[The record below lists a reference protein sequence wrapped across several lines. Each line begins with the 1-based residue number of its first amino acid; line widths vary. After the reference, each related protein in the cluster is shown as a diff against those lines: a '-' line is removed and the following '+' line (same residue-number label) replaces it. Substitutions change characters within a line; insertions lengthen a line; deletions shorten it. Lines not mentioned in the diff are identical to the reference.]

1 MKIPEYLNPR
11 RFGLVVILALLFL
24 GLIVF
29 RGYQQRRLDREAVE
43 VEKVAVRVAAPQTRT
58 FTDQVSF
65 VGNLE
70 AREQAAVVAKLP
82 GKTVLKVL
90 VDIGSPVRAGQ
101 LLAILDD
108 SHLRPQVAQA
118 KASVAKAQAF
128 LDQAKTQL
136 ETVQK
141 DYERYDQLYSEKVIS
156 GQQLDHAR
164 GQFNLASAGQRLAGR
179 QLDEARSG
187 LRQLEI
193 TMGYHEIR
201 SPISGIVAG
210 RFIDP
215 GDTSSAENPAF
226 LVNRQERVKV
236 TGAVPEAG
244 FTKLRV
250 GQPATVTLDALG
262 GRAVKAKIARLSPV
276 IDPGTRT
283 GTAELVL
290 DADPELKPGMYA
302 KVALHVGSH
311 QGMGVPREAVN
322 TIPGT
327 GQKRVFL
334 ALDGKAQSRAIA
346 TGAESREYLEVTEG
360 LSPEDVVILTQSV
373 RIGEGTPV
381 EVVKP

>member
-29 RGYQQRRLDREAVE
+29 RGFQQRRLDRKAVE
-43 VEKVAVRVAAPQTRT
+43 VEKVAVHVAAPQTRT

-70 AREQAAVVAKLP
+70 AQEQAAVVAKLP
-82 GKTVLKVL
+82 GKTVVKVL
-90 VDIGSPVRAGQ
+90 ADIGSPVRAGQ

-128 LDQAKTQL
+128 LDQAETQL
-136 ETVQK
+136 ETVKK

-156 GQQLDHAR
+156 EQQLDHAR

-262 GRAVKAKIARLSPV
+262 GRAVRAKIARLSPV